1 MVIGNAFP
9 EEVAPLHQTPV
20 FYQSLGGYTPKH
32 ESSCHD
38 IASKL
43 LQLLLGSL
51 ATTFGDD
58 DGGFKQALV
67 GNAHVIQEVHF
78 EIGVAPQGLDQVQQ
92 GKIIVLLG

>member
-1 MVIGNAFP
+1 MVIGDAFP
-9 EEVAPLHQTPV
+9 EEVAALHQTPV
-20 FYQSLGGYTPKH
+20 FHQSLGRYTSKDK
-32 ESSCHD
+32 SSCHD

-43 LQLLLGSL
+43 LQFLLGSL

-58 DGGFKQALV
+58 DGGFEQALI